1 MEKLFKGKVDSLTE
15 IIEILRATI
24 LLLVQAYMIV
34 MLIKA
39 LMSWMPIDKENTL
52 YRYVTTITE
61 PLVAPIRRLLSR
73 IPALSRI
80 PFYISFIVAYFLV
93 YIIYIILTSIWP

>member
-61 PLVAPIRRLLSR
+61 PLVAPKRILLSR
-73 IPALSRI
+73 ITA
-80 PFYISFIVAYFLV
+80 
-93 YIIYIILTSIWP
+93 